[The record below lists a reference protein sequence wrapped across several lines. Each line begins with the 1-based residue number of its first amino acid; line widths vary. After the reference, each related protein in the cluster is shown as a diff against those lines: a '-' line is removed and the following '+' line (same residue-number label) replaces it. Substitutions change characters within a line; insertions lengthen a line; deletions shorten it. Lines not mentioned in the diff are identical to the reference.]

1 MKVTQLKNIINSVTT
16 EILGKDDVLNED
28 LTNITDIGKEIID
41 TDNID
46 NYVKKLVNHIGSV
59 LFVNR
64 LYNGSVPSVLM
75 DSWEFGSILE
85 KITADLP
92 EADENDSW
100 NLQDGQSYD
109 QDVFYQPKVEAK
121 FYNSK
126 VTFDIPLSFTEEQVK
141 ESFDN
146 VNQLNGF
153 VSMLQTSVQNSMTVK
168 LDALIMRTINNMTA
182 QTLNASADKQVSTV
196 TAVNLLADYNA
207 MVNANGAGKAVSAK
221 DALQSPDFIKFA
233 SMRIALYQDRMSK
246 MSTLFNLGGKER
258 FTPSDNLHLVL
269 LSDFA
274 KASDIYL
281 ESNTYHNDLVAL
293 PNYET
298 VPYWQG
304 SGKGYAFDDISK
316 IDVKTE
322 GKDTKPATVTQSGIL
337 GVMFDTNALGVSN
350 LNQRVTTNYNARAEF
365 FTNWYKFD
373 AGYYNDL
380 NENYVVFFIQD
391 KPAPATTTTTPS
403 TGGSK

>member
-1 MKVTQLKNIINSVTT
+1 MKVTQLKDIINSVTT

-221 DALQSPDFIKFA
+221 DALQSPEFIKFA

-322 GKDTKPATVTQSGIL
+322 GADTKPATVTQSGIL

-391 KPAPATTTTTPS
+391 EPAPS
-403 TGGSK
+403 TGDSK

>member
-350 LNQRVTTNYNARAEF
+350 LNQRVTTNYNPRAEF